1 MNAEFYSIVALFA
14 RYVFAGM
21 MALIVLSALRGTI
34 SDSSRASRLRRLLPQ
49 TGQGGTLQ
57 ILKGGGRKART
68 GMTYTVIREGRIG
81 RSWLSDVRILDRSIE
96 RRHAYFSLT
105 PEGLEVRAHGGAPM
119 YDRRGNACLE
129 MLLKDGDRFRLGD
142 VFLML
147 VLNNPGQVRPVR
159 PVQTQDD
166 DLFDPDE
173 WMDDEDV
180 RDRNNDAGW
189 YRPSGRS
196 AAPETVFD
204 DEPDLFGDGFDERLE
219 RRKIERRIEQKYAR
233 HAAQASEGAN
243 PLRTGFAP
251 HSSAQPP
258 EPPADPDDLFNID
271 DEL

>member
-1 MNAEFYSIVALFA
+1 MNTEFYSIVALFA
-14 RYVFAGM
+14 RYVFAGL
-21 MALIVLSALRGTI
+21 MALIVLSALRGTV
-34 SDSSRASRLRRLLPQ
+34 SDSLRAARLRRLLPQ

-57 ILKGGGRKART
+57 ILKGSGRRART

-81 RSWLSDVRILDRSIE
+81 RSRLSDVRIQDRSIE

-105 PEGLEVRAHGGAPM
+105 PEGLEIRAHGGAPM
-119 YDRRGNACLE
+119 YDRRGDSRAE

-159 PVQTQDD
+159 PLQTQDD

-173 WMDDEDV
+173 WLDDEDV
-180 RDRNNDAGW
+180 QTQNDDAGW

-196 AAPETVFD
+196 RTPETAFD
-204 DEPDLFGDGFDERLE
+204 DEPDLFGDGFDARRE
-219 RRKIERRIEQKYAR
+219 RRKIERRLEQKYAR
-233 HAAQASEGAN
+233 RAAQTSEGGN
-243 PLRTGFAP
+243 PAQAA
-251 HSSAQPP
+251 SAP